1 MPRYGDP
8 VTWPNNGQNNWGNQP
23 PPQSGHQYT
32 GYSGFGMFEEPL
44 LNGRKPRRRKWL
56 TIMVVA
62 VAVLMLASGV
72 TAALMV
78 GGTPQQPAPQ
88 AAPPPPPAAS
98 TTFVPPAAP
107 EPVVPGWQVAYNPQ
121 GQIAYDVPPDWQVLP
136 ENDTWAAPSLGNV
149 VFQGLSNGVPYTC
162 GGGFVRGQVGS
173 TAVEQS
179 QPIDVTANQFADLV
193 GREIYRTTSP
203 QMDLQVA
210 PPQPLQIDGV
220 EAVRVDATATLP
232 PGNPC
237 LPTEATISTVVL
249 KAKESFVVVVAG
261 ADSAGG
267 PPEPPAPG
275 AEVVGQIVESTRPV
289 R

>member
-1 MPRYGDP
+1 M
-8 VTWPNNGQNNWGNQP
+8 TWPNNGQNNWGHQP

-32 GYSGFGMFEEPL
+32 GNYSGFGMFEEPL
-44 LNGRKPRRRKWL
+44 RDGRKPRRRKWL
-56 TIMVVA
+56 TITAVVVA
-62 VAVLMLASGV
+62 VLALAGGV
-72 TAALMV
+72 AAALV
-78 GGTPQQPAPQ
+78 FGGTTPQRPAPQ
-88 AAPPPPPAAS
+88 AAPPPAPTS
-98 TTFVPPAAP
+98 TTFVPPDAP
-107 EPVVPGWQVAYNPQ
+107 EPVVPGWQVAYNPL

-136 ENDTWAAPSLGNV
+136 ENDTWSAPTLGNV
-149 VFQGLSNGVPYTC
+149 VFQGLSNGAPYSC

-173 TAVEQS
+173 TAVEQA
-179 QPIDVTANQFADLV
+179 QPIDVTANQFADAV

-203 QMDLQVA
+203 QMQLQLA

-237 LPTEATISTVVL
+237 LPTEATISTVVFQ
-249 KAKESFVVVVAG
+249 AKESFVVVVAG

-267 PPEPPAPG
+267 PPEPAAPG
-275 AEVVGQIVESTRPV
+275 AEVVGQIVESARPV